1 LRGPP
6 PALAVETVMGPR
18 PGLCFPSGGTGRFRC
33 APERRPLAALGLAT
47 HRLEHLICSTPRRY
61 AQNLSQTGSTLK
73 GSASVG
79 ETPIQTSG
87 GNVDDKENGRC
98 QILNHVS

>member
-1 LRGPP
+1 
-6 PALAVETVMGPR
+6 
-18 PGLCFPSGGTGRFRC
+18 
-33 APERRPLAALGLAT
+33 
-47 HRLEHLICSTPRRY
+47 LEHLICSTPRRY

-98 QILNHVS
+98 LILNHVS